1 MCRSAGRLRRRLRR
15 GGNGKHW
22 DFRLVDQYVDFGF
35 LIGKFFVRNDLGSHI
50 ERNIDCHFQRSV
62 ECQLQRR
69 IECDFKRRN
78 QRSHQQRDFFR

>member
-1 MCRSAGRLRRRLRR
+1 VCRSAGRLRRRLRG
-15 GGNGKHW
+15 GGNGKYW

-50 ERNIDCHFQRSV
+50 DRHFQRSV

-78 QRSHQQRDFFR
+78 QRRNQRSHQQRDFFR